1 MEEIVNMNLQDTLLS
16 TLTSYGVVVLFV
28 AVLVASIGV
37 PLPVS
42 FLLIAAG
49 AFVEQ
54 GEMDYF
60 TVVAASVIGAVI
72 GDHIG
77 YSIGRFGGRSL
88 ANRISHKLKA
98 EALMARA
105 EATMNKWG
113 DISVFLSRWLITA
126 LGPYINLTS
135 GITHHMLRRFAL
147 CDLFGEVIWVIVYVQ
162 LGRLFSDRVAEVT
175 DAMGDLVWVV
185 LGTIAVA
192 FLGYKALQMLRE
204 NGNEKKPKVP
214 KAA

>member
-1 MEEIVNMNLQDTLLS
+1 MNLQDTLLS
-16 TLTSYGVVVLFV
+16 TLTNSTIGPYDVS
-28 AVLVASIGV
+28 VLVASIGL

-54 GEMDYF
+54 GDMNYIAV
-60 TVVAASVIGAVI
+60 VVASVGGAVI

-77 YSIGRFGGRSL
+77 YSIGLFGGRSL
-88 ANRISHKLKA
+88 AERISKRFKA
-98 EALMARA
+98 EALLGRA
-105 EATMNKWG
+105 ESTMSKWG
-113 DISVFLSRWLITA
+113 DISVFFSRWLITA

-135 GITHHMLRRFAL
+135 GITRHKLAHFTLF
-147 CDLFGEVIWVIVYVQ
+147 DLLGEILWVLAYVQ

-175 DAMGDLVWVV
+175 DAMGDLIWVV
-185 LGTIAVA
+185 LGAIALI
-192 FLGYKALQMLRE
+192 FLGV
-204 NGNEKKPKVP
+204 KVVQSFRV

>member
-1 MEEIVNMNLQDTLLS
+1 MNLQDTLLS
-16 TLTSYGVVVLFV
+16 TLTSYGPIVLFV
-28 AVLVASIGV
+28 SVLVASIGL

-54 GEMDYF
+54 GDMNYIAV
-60 TVVAASVIGAVI
+60 VVASVGGAVI

-77 YSIGRFGGRSL
+77 YSIGLFGGRSL
-88 ANRISHKLKA
+88 AERISKRFKA
-98 EALMARA
+98 EALLGRA
-105 EATMNKWG
+105 ESTMSKWG
-113 DISVFLSRWLITA
+113 DISVFFSRWLITA

-135 GITHHMLRRFAL
+135 GITRHKLAHFTLF
-147 CDLFGEVIWVIVYVQ
+147 DLLGEILWVLAYVQ

-175 DAMGDLVWVV
+175 DAMGDLIWVV
-185 LGTIAVA
+185 LGAIVLI
-192 FLGYKALQMLRE
+192 FLGV
-204 NGNEKKPKVP
+204 KVVQSFRV